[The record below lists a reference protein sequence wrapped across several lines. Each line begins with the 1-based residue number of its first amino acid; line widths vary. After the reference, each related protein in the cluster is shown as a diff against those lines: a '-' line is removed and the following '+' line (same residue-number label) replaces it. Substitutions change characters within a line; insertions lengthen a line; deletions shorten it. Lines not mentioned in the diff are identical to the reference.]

1 MENPLCLSLWTH
13 EKQFD
18 IKNSKSKKTLIS
30 LFVFKIFPTKN
41 TILNGFLCENNLIF
55 ILFNLIV
62 ESSKD
67 ESLRR
72 VRRRNSSSSLK
83 KEPESDEETIYSAQG
98 YSTAAM
104 DNADDDIEASDDSDE
119 DPDRSGN
126 IFLNIFGQSLDNH
139 WTILLAILGQSFG

>member
-1 MENPLCLSLWTH
+1 M
-13 EKQFD
+13 
-18 IKNSKSKKTLIS
+18 
-30 LFVFKIFPTKN
+30 
-41 TILNGFLCENNLIF
+41 
-55 ILFNLIV
+55 FNLIV

-98 YSTAAM
+98 YSTTGI

-126 IFLNIFGQSLDNH
+126 IFFNIFGQSMDNP
-139 WTILLAILGQSFG
+139 WIIFG